1 MIPLLCGAQWKTNSF
16 QLFETSSSFF
26 NSFLID
32 YKKKK
37 IWLHQH
43 TCDEPKR
50 LSRDLSI
57 EFPTQ
62 KFNGY
67 TTKQHITYLLIELS
81 NYSIES
87 SMRGFFFSISRAKST
102 WKCCRCVPALV
113 FTAHSENSVFLIA
126 VAVTI

>member
-87 SMRGFFFSISRAKST
+87 SMLGIFFSPLAELKAHGNA
-102 WKCCRCVPALV
+102 VGV
-113 FTAHSENSVFLIA
+113 FQPLFSQLTQKIVSF
-126 VAVTI
+126 